1 MIAVAV
7 ASVVLVMGVAFSLS
21 GVARERLGLEPA
33 ESVVAGAVLAL
44 AGSWCVA
51 WAVFVSGSPLGLYG
65 LVPLLAAASYAW
77 GWRGTLRLSADPSV
91 RGLVAGQVI
100 VTSWCVLF
108 LAFVREHTGGP
119 WAGDWLEHWE
129 RVRFFQGSWPLDR
142 LFIGVYALP
151 ARPPLA
157 NTLEAAFSSMTG
169 GGYAA
174 FQVVTTVL
182 CSLAYLPVA
191 LLATSFGGGRSA
203 RIAAVLLMASPLFM
217 ENATFPWTKLQAVF
231 FILSGLYF
239 FLRAWDPARDPVA
252 PALVAGAALGAAA
265 VTHYSAGP
273 YVVVIGAAWCAAG
286 LRRGWDRRRAGA
298 TLAALVAGAIPLALW
313 FLWSLGHYGPQGTFL
328 SNSSVSMM
336 RGNQGSRL
344 ATMAMNL
351 WYSVVPPQ
359 VRGLESNLLD
369 QSSPWGALRDQAFV
383 LYQMNLLFAF
393 GSLGWLAI
401 AREAVRPPRTA
412 AVFWGALVGGIVAVS
427 FTTYMEPGYF
437 GIAQLCLQP
446 VVLLGLAFLASRWEG
461 LGRSWRAVVIA
472 GCGIDLCLGIALN
485 FAVEDL
491 AFDRW
496 LHPSLG
502 LPEVSRGYSLIAQT
516 NMDAKE
522 STHLRFFAD
531 LVPPGQGV
539 VVVLLGAILCLAVAR
554 SRRKVAP

>member
-1 MIAVAV
+1 MILATL
-7 ASVVLVMGVAFSLS
+7 ASIVLVAGIAFSLS
-21 GVARERLGLEPA
+21 GVALEKLGLEPA

-51 WAVFVSGSPLGLYG
+51 WSVFVSGLPLGLYG
-65 LVPLLAAASYAW
+65 LVPLIAGASYAW
-77 GWRGTLRLSADPSV
+77 GWRGILRLSADRSA
-91 RGLVAGQVI
+91 RGLVVGQVI

-129 RVRFFQGSWPLDR
+129 RVRFFQRSWPLDR
-142 LFIGVYALP
+142 PFIGVYALP

-157 NTLEAAFSSMTG
+157 NTLEAAFVSVTG

-174 FQVVTTVL
+174 FQVVTTVF

-191 LLATSFGGGRSA
+191 LLASRFGGGRSA

-239 FLRAWDPARDPVA
+239 FLRAGDRARDPVA
-252 PALVAGAALGAAA
+252 PAFVAGVALGAAA

-273 YVVVIGAAWCAAG
+273 YLVVIAVACCAAG
-286 LRRGWDRRRAGA
+286 LRRGWDRRYVRATLGAVAAGA
-298 TLAALVAGAIPLALW
+298 VPLALW
-313 FLWSLGHYGPQGTFL
+313 FLWSIRHYGTSGTFL

-369 QSSPWGALRDQAFV
+369 QSSPWGTLRDQLFV

-393 GSLGWLAI
+393 GSLGWIAI
-401 AREAVRPPRTA
+401 AREAVRTPRAA
-412 AVFWGALVGGIVAVS
+412 AVFWVACVGGIVAVS
-427 FTTYMEPGYF
+427 FTTYLEPGYF

-446 VVLLGLAFLASRWEG
+446 VVLLGLAFLASRWDG
-461 LGRSWRAVVIA
+461 LGPAWRAVVIA

-502 LPEVSRGYSLIAQT
+502 VAEVARGYSLIAQT
-516 NMDAKE
+516 NMNAKE
-522 STHLRFFAD
+522 STHLQFFAD
-531 LVPPGQGV
+531 AVPLGQGV
-539 VVVLLGAILCLAVAR
+539 VGVFLGAILCLAVAR
-554 SRRKVAP
+554 SRRGVAT